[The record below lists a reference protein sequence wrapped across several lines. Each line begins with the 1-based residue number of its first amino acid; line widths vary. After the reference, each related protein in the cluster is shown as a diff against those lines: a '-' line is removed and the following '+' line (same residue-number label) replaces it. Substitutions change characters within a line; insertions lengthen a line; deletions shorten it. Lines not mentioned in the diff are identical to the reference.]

1 MKLHEY
7 FAEPGALTVSELSK
21 RIGAP
26 SAMQVRQWQHGYND
40 RRPSPAYSRML
51 EEVTEG
57 KVMRWDTRPDDWH
70 LIWPELRKR
79 KGAPAIPEKAGV

>member
-7 FAEPGALTVSELSK
+7 FALDGALTVNELSK

-26 SAMQVRQWQHGYND
+26 GAAQVRQWQHGYND
-40 RRPSPAYSRML
+40 RRPSPAYSRKL
-51 EEVTEG
+51 EEVTGG

-79 KGAPAIPEKAGV
+79 KAAPAKAEA